1 MDSARCPWAAT
12 SPLSQDYHDLEWGV
26 PVHED
31 NHLFEML
38 ILEGAEAGLSW
49 ATILSRR
56 EGYRRAF
63 QKFDPE
69 RVARF
74 DAHKVETL
82 LTDPGIVRNRAK
94 IESAVHNA
102 QCFLEVKERFGSF
115 DQYIWQFVGGKP
127 RQNAWKSQ
135 QLVPASTL
143 ESDAMSKELK
153 KLGFKFAGPTICYAF
168 MQAVGMVNDHVVN
181 CYRREEIRRLGV
193 TEIPAGDESPP
204 TTEKMP

>member
-12 SPLSQDYHDLEWGV
+12 SPLLRDYHDREWGV

-31 NHLFEML
+31 SPLFEML

-74 DAHKVETL
+74 DAHQVEAL
-82 LTDPGIVRNRAK
+82 LADPGIVRNRAK
-94 IESAVHNA
+94 IEAAIHNA

-153 KLGFKFAGPTICYAF
+153 KLGFKFAGSTICYAF

-181 CYRREEIRRLGV
+181 CYRWEEIRRLN
-193 TEIPAGDESPP
+193 AGEE
-204 TTEKMP
+204 TGQTQ

>member
-12 SPLSQDYHDLEWGV
+12 SPLSRDYHDREWGV

-31 NHLFEML
+31 NLLFEML

-69 RVARF
+69 QVARF
-74 DAHKVETL
+74 DARKVESL
-82 LTDPGIVRNRAK
+82 LADPGIVRNRAK
-94 IESAVHNA
+94 IEAAVHNA
-102 QCFLEVKERFGSF
+102 RCFIEVKERFGGF

-143 ESDAMSKELK
+143 ESDAMSKGLK
-153 KLGFKFAGPTICYAF
+153 KFGFKFAGSTICYAF
-168 MQAVGMVNDHVVN
+168 MQAVGMVNDHVVS
-181 CYRREEIRRLGV
+181 CYRWEEIRRLS
-193 TEIPAGDESPP
+193 AC
-204 TTEKMP
+204 EKIERTQ